1 MSFETFDHTIGQVS
15 FSFSKSFG
23 PRILSLQFGGRKNIF
38 AELRE
43 EFLEYPGSNDFCFY
57 GGHRLWI
64 APEDPAVT
72 YIPDNQPVQIL
83 QTEDAVKLV
92 QDICPKTHI
101 QKSIQVQNTDH
112 ENVFIVDHFL
122 NNQGQKSFRCAPWA
136 ITQLRVGGKII
147 LPLKPLNDPAN
158 MLLPDRA
165 VILWPYTGIQDER
178 VTWENEMVF
187 IDVQPI
193 PRPLKMGAANAMNW
207 IAYFIDDMLF
217 IKYIKKI
224 SVNRLVDFG
233 ADRECYCNEKFAE
246 LETIGPLEI
255 LPPGTEIQHRE
266 IWRLMEYSSAELNK
280 EKLMHSINEDELAVF
295 CRSLLRCV

>member
-1 MSFETFDHTIGQVS
+1 MSFETFDRTIGQVS

-23 PRILSLQFGGRKNIF
+23 PRILSLQFRGRKNIF

-43 EFLEYPGSNDFCFY
+43 DFLEYPGSDDFCFY

-64 APEDPAVT
+64 APEDPVIT
-72 YIPDNQPVQIL
+72 YIPDDQPIQVL

-101 QKSIQVQNTDH
+101 QKSIQVQSTHH

-122 NNQGQKSFRCAPWA
+122 SNQGQKTFRCAPWA
-136 ITQLRVGGKII
+136 ITQLRLGGRII
-147 LPLKPLNDPAN
+147 LPLKPSGDPAN

-165 VILWPYTGIQDER
+165 VILWSYTDMQDER
-178 VTWENEMVF
+178 VTWDNEMVF
-187 IDVQPI
+187 IDVKPI

-255 LPPGTEIQHRE
+255 LQPAMEIQHRE
-266 IWRLMEYSSAELNK
+266 IWRVAELSLSDLTK
-280 EKLMHSINEDELAVF
+280 EKLMQVINDDETADF
-295 CRSLLRCV
+295 CSSLLRCV

>member
-1 MSFETFDHTIGQVS
+1 MSFETLDRTLGQVS

-23 PRILSLQFGGRKNIF
+23 PRILSLQFRGRKNIF

-43 EFLEYPGSNDFCFY
+43 DFLEYPGSDDFCFY

-72 YIPDNQPVQIL
+72 YIPDNQPIQVL

-92 QDICPKTHI
+92 QDICPKTLI
-101 QKSIQVQNTDH
+101 QKSIQVQNTHH

-122 NNQGQKSFRCAPWA
+122 SNQGQKTFRCAGWA
-136 ITQLRVGGKII
+136 ITQLRLGGRVI
-147 LPLKPLNDPAN
+147 LPLKPSGDPVN

-165 VILWPYTGIQDER
+165 VILWPYTDIQDER
-178 VTWENEMVF
+178 VTWDNEMVF

-193 PRPLKMGAANAMNW
+193 PRPLKMGVANAMNW

-233 ADRECYCNEKFAE
+233 ADVECYCNEKFAE

-255 LPPGTEIQHRE
+255 LQPAMEIQHRE
-266 IWRLMEYSSAELNK
+266 IWRVAEFSSSDLTK
-280 EKLMHSINEDELAVF
+280 DKLMQIINDDETADF
-295 CRSLLRCV
+295 CRKLLRCV